1 MPVVLQRNKEQ
12 RPCYQCSKVTWYLT
26 MGFIYAATC
35 LTSKLGFLMVLTMK
49 QVQAPGASEQ
59 RGVSYGVL
67 PLEFQL
73 VDSQSLCVLQLL
85 DLFHF
90 LIVAPDLLVDDHL
103 HTTTGG
109 ARWESGCA
117 HHYLF

>member
-1 MPVVLQRNKEQ
+1 MPVVLKRNKEQ
-12 RPCYQCSKVTWYLT
+12 RPCYQSKVPWDLT
-26 MGFIYAATC
+26 MGFIYDATC
-35 LTSKLGFLMVLTMK
+35 STSKLRFLMSMK
-49 QVQAPGASEQ
+49 QVQARGASEEC
-59 RGVSYGVL
+59 GVSYGVL

-85 DLFHF
+85 DLFHS

-109 ARWESGCA
+109 ARWESGRN
-117 HHYLF
+117 YLF